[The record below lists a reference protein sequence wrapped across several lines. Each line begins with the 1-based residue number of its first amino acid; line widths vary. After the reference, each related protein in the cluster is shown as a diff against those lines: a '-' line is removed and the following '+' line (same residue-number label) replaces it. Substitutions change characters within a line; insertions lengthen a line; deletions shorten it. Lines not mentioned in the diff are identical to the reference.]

1 MTTNFLEKFFE
12 HNHWA
17 NLQIIHVCLT
27 LSDEQLDA
35 EPKSATY
42 GSIRN
47 TLLHYLT
54 SQLDYL
60 RMLTLPVEERAE
72 IDTPNV
78 TFDEIEA
85 AAIYSGEAFIALAR
99 DTSRIF
105 GETHIQQPDGY
116 IVEPWAIILQAINHA
131 DEHREQIKSMLTAL
145 GVTPPR
151 IDGWTY
157 ARLAEAVIPP
167 TS

>member
-1 MTTNFLEKFFE
+1 MTMNFLEKFFE

-17 NLQIIHVCLT
+17 NLQIIRACLA

-35 EPKSATY
+35 EPTSATY

-47 TLLHYLT
+47 TLLHFLT

-60 RMLTLPVEERAE
+60 RMLTLPVEKRIELE
-72 IDTPNV
+72 PPHV
-78 TFDEIEA
+78 TFDEIEK

-105 GETHIQQPDGY
+105 NETQIQQPDGY

-131 DEHREQIKSMLTAL
+131 AEHREQIKSMLTEQ
-145 GVTPPR
+145 GIMPPR
-151 IDGWTY
+151 IDGWKY
-157 ARLAEAVIPP
+157 ARVTEALIPP
-167 TS
+167 SS